1 MPQITLKLA
10 GSDYR
15 HRLGQLS
22 SASLLNMYVEP
33 NPDPTKP
40 PVVLSWPGL
49 TLFSAGV
56 GADRGAHVMA
66 NVTYQVNGS
75 SLQSINSLGVRTT
88 LGTVS
93 GSGMCSFADDGTNLF
108 IVTNN
113 TIYHWNGTTLSTV
126 TQTVITNPIGIA
138 YLNRTFIIWGDD
150 GLFATSAV
158 GDGTDYDALNFAEAE
173 VAPDELLVVKIYN
186 QIAYMI
192 GEKTTEVWYYSGSGN
207 PPLSRQDTTLVNT
220 GCAAQFSVASSDQFL
235 YWLGDDGLVYQIRG
249 TAARSISDP
258 ALHQQVSEMVDIST
272 AIGNVVTY
280 DAHVFYV
287 LSFPGASK
295 TFYYDEYLGYWG
307 QLSYGMDGDRHLINT
322 SCFCYRKNLIA
333 DCSNGNL
340 YELDRDS
347 YTHNGEAILRR
358 RTCVTEDADGRDIV
372 VRRLKL
378 IAESGVGLATG
389 QGSDPQVMLEVSFD
403 RGKTWS
409 QEEWRS
415 IGEMGQYDK
424 EIEWAALGRGQS
436 FTARFSFTDPTGF
449 DIYKALA
456 WVEYGRGR

>member
-1 MPQITLKLA
+1 MPQIMLKLA
-10 GSDYR
+10 GRDYR

-22 SASLLNMYVEP
+22 SGSLLNMYVEA
-33 NPDPTKP
+33 NPDPNKP
-40 PVVLSWPGL
+40 PVALSWPGL
-49 TLFSAGV
+49 TLFSSGV
-56 GADRGAHVMA
+56 GYDRGVHVMA
-66 NVTYQVNGS
+66 NVTYHVNGS
-75 SLQSINSLGVRTT
+75 SLQSIDSDGVRTT
-88 LGTVS
+88 LGSVS

-108 IVTNN
+108 FVTNN
-113 TIYHWNGTTLSTV
+113 TIYYWDGTTLSTV
-126 TQTVITNPIGIA
+126 AQTGIANPIGIA

-150 GLFATSAV
+150 GLFATSSV
-158 GDGTDYDALNFAEAE
+158 GDGTEYNALNFAEAE
-173 VAPDELLVVKIYN
+173 VAPDGLLVVKIYN

-220 GCAAQFSVASSDQFL
+220 GCAAQFSVASSDQYI

-249 TAARSISDP
+249 TADRSISDP
-258 ALHQQVSEMVDIST
+258 TLHQQVADMTLISD
-272 AIGNVVTY
+272 AVGVVITY

-287 LSFPGASK
+287 LSFPDAGK
-295 TFYYDEYLGYWG
+295 TYFYDESLGYWG
-307 QLSYGMDGDRHLINT
+307 TISSGMDGARHRINT
-322 SCFCYRKNLIA
+322 SCFCYRKILVA
-333 DCSNGNL
+333 DHSTGDL
-340 YELDRDS
+340 YELDRNS
-347 YTHNGEAILRR
+347 YTHNGDAILRR

-389 QGSDPQVMLEVSFD
+389 QGSDPQVMLEASFD

-436 FTARFSFTDPTGF
+436 FTARFSFTDPAGF
-449 DIYKALA
+449 DIYKAVA
-456 WVEYGRGR
+456 WVEYGR